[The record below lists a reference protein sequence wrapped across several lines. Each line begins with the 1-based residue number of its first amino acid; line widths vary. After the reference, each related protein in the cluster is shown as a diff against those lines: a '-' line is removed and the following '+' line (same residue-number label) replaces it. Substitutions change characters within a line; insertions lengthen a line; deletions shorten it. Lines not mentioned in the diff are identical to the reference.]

1 MALSKGTIFP
11 QICRLFEK
19 KTTKKS
25 NNNNKINPKKAV
37 KRTPKSTPRLSLR

>member
-19 KTTKKS
+19 KKTTKKKQQQQQ
-25 NNNNKINPKKAV
+25 NKPQ
-37 KRTPKSTPRLSLR
+37 KSRKEDP

>member
-19 KTTKKS
+19 K
-25 NNNNKINPKKAV
+25 NNKKK
-37 KRTPKSTPRLSLR
+37 KQQQQNKPQKIRKEDP